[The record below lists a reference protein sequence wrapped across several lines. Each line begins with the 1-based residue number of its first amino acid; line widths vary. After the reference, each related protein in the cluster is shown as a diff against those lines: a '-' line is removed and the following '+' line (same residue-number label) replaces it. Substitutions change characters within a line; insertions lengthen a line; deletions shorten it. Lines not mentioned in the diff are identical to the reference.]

1 MMIEKYLNK
10 LSKYFTLIFNILI
23 TQIKQNECTK
33 LKDNILLYKLLSKAP
48 KCFDRVFEY
57 PWVLKNIDIKEGRLL
72 DVGSTVGNMLKELI
86 PENIEIHT
94 INTEKKESNNKTIQY
109 IGDIRKTEYKDN
121 YFDAVTCIS
130 TLEHIGVEGRYHSD
144 NDPDGDLKAMIE
156 MHRILKTGG
165 KLYITIPYGIR
176 DVLPINKLYNKNRI
190 NVLTKDFRIIKEE
203 YLKYNSKYSLWL
215 NSSEQEAGMTDWLKD
230 RWYSLAFFIL
240 EK

>member
-1 MMIEKYLNK
+1 MIEKYLNK

-144 NDPDGDLKAMIE
+144 NDPDGPKSHD
-156 MHRILKTGG
+156 
-165 KLYITIPYGIR
+165 R
-176 DVLPINKLYNKNRI
+176 D
-190 NVLTKDFRIIKEE
+190 
-203 YLKYNSKYSLWL
+203 
-215 NSSEQEAGMTDWLKD
+215 A
-230 RWYSLAFFIL
+230 
-240 EK
+240 

>member
-1 MMIEKYLNK
+1 M
-10 LSKYFTLIFNILI
+10 
-23 TQIKQNECTK
+23 
-33 LKDNILLYKLLSKAP
+33 
-48 KCFDRVFEY
+48 
-57 PWVLKNIDIKEGRLL
+57 
-72 DVGSTVGNMLKELI
+72 
-86 PENIEIHT
+86 
-94 INTEKKESNNKTIQY
+94 
-109 IGDIRKTEYKDN
+109 
-121 YFDAVTCIS
+121 
-130 TLEHIGVEGRYHSD
+130 
-144 NDPDGDLKAMIE
+144 DLKAMIE
-156 MHRILKTGG
+156 MHRILKSGG

>member
-1 MMIEKYLNK
+1 MMF
-10 LSKYFTLIFNILI
+10 SKITTKTIKTLEYPINILI

-109 IGDIRKTEYKDN
+109 
-121 YFDAVTCIS
+121 
-130 TLEHIGVEGRYHSD
+130 
-144 NDPDGDLKAMIE
+144 
-156 MHRILKTGG
+156 
-165 KLYITIPYGIR
+165 GIR

-215 NSSEQEAGMTDWLKD
+215 NSSEQEAGKTDWLKD